1 MNPEDIA
8 RAEERIKARA
18 AKIAYRRTER
28 IKESDKQTVMFHL
41 VKDYIILGA
50 RMMQEELL
58 NLNSDETQEI
68 TH

>member
-18 AKIAYRRTER
+18 AKIAYRRTEG
-28 IKESDKQTVMFHL
+28 IKESDIQTVMFRL

-58 NLNSDETQEI
+58 NLNSDEAQEI